1 MATPNTKKLAEDTVE
16 DYVNSMFS
24 FKEKNAPKVEEQ
36 KANDL
41 DDKKFQD
48 NGYDYK
54 QFITQ
59 MIEDRKKQL
68 MREAISRGIKPEHVD
83 LYVDTE
89 TFVDFDIGNLITRMI
104 KEGIISKE
112 NGYDD
117 LNLIKHPNGIEAVK
131 KRRTEAE
138 LDQMKDA

>member
-1 MATPNTKKLAEDTVE
+1 M
-16 DYVNSMFS
+16 NSLFAFS
-24 FKEKNAPKVEEQ
+24 ENKEEPKTDQ
-36 KANDL
+36 L
-41 DDKKFQD
+41 GDKKFQD

-54 QFITQ
+54 QYITQ
-59 MIEDRKKQL
+59 MIEEHKKKL
-68 MREAISRGIKPEHVD
+68 MREAISRGIKKEHVD

-104 KEGIISKE
+104 KEGIVSKE

-138 LDQMKDA
+138 LD